1 MVDFSA
7 LMICSSMNFF
17 DYMHKDQYHPIWGH
31 IENYTAGREKQKQ
44 LLLMLCQHEADRLEV
59 WAQPVNS
66 KENTSEKWIEYA
78 RIAFSVDP
86 QIALSL
92 ASRFPTNTF
101 LKAKMTQ
108 LVQRKGMM
116 GSGKTTVENATGLV
130 APIIATGLG
139 ALTHTLG
146 TLVPVIRA
154 SGFATAAATTAIGT
168 VVGSFR

>member
-108 LVQRKGMM
+108 LVQRKGEEVASYLNGHCIFLVGMM
-116 GSGKTTVENATGLV
+116 
-130 APIIATGLG
+130 G

-154 SGFATAAATTAIGT
+154 SGFATAAAATAIGT
-168 VVGSFR
+168 VIGSFR